1 MWNLIAKCTFNNGR
15 RLIALLA
22 LSLLTAPLQAAQAGG
37 GQTDRLIVKF
47 RTSSGSAPYT
57 IMSAPRVHA
66 MSAVAGVELATLR
79 VMTGGAQVLQLP
91 SHMPLTEVAA
101 IAAKIKSDPSVLYAE
116 PDKMMRPMLT
126 PNDVFYINQWNL
138 WDTWGAR
145 LPGAWDITTGSA
157 GVIVAVIDTGIRPH
171 VEFTGRTVP
180 GYDFITLPSIA
191 NDGDGRDADPSD
203 PGDWVAVNECDPI
216 AGSPREDSSWHGTYI
231 AGVIGATGNN
241 VIGVAGIN
249 WGSKI
254 LPVRVLGKCGGYTS
268 DIIDAMRWA
277 GGLAVPGVPN
287 NPNPAQVLNLSLGS
301 VSTGACGFT
310 EQIAIDELTAAGK
323 VIVVAAGNDNADTMS
338 YSPANCLGVITAG
351 STDRNGSKS
360 TISNFGTAVT
370 ISAPGGDT
378 YEGIQSTHN
387 TGLTGPGTDSY
398 VFLQG
403 TSVSTAHVSGVISL
417 MLSANP
423 LLTPSQVRDIIKAS
437 ARPFPDG
444 STCTTRTCGAGIIDA
459 TAAVSRARGFIAPPP
474 TPATTSTTPAP
485 ASNSGGGGGGGCVHR
500 PGASFDPSLLVLLF
514 SGVAYAFLRR
524 HAQGVA

>member
-1 MWNLIAKCTFNNGR
+1 MWNLIAKCTFNSCS
-15 RLIALLA
+15 RLIALVA
-22 LSLLTAPLQAAQAGG
+22 LSLLTAPLQAAQSVAH
-37 GQTDRLIVKF
+37 TDRLIVKF
-47 RTSSGSAPYT
+47 RASSGSAPYT

-91 SHMPLTEVAA
+91 SRMPLNEVAA
-101 IAAKIKSDPSVLYAE
+101 IAAKIKSDPGVLYAE
-116 PDKMMRPMLT
+116 PDKIMRAMLT
-126 PNDVFYINQWNL
+126 PNDAFYINQWNL

-145 LPGAWDITTGSA
+145 LPSAWDITTGSA

-171 VEFTGRTVP
+171 MEFTGRTLP

-203 PGDWVAVNECDPI
+203 PGDWVAANECDPVG
-216 AGSPREDSSWHGTYI
+216 GSPKEDSSWHGTYI

-254 LPVRVLGKCGGYTS
+254 LPIRVLGKCGGYTS

-287 NPNPAQVLNLSLGS
+287 NTTPAQVLNLSLGS
-301 VSTGACGFT
+301 GSISACGFT
-310 EQIAIDELTAAGK
+310 EQSAINELTAAGK

-338 YSPANCLGVITAG
+338 YSPANCIGVITAG
-351 STDRNGSKS
+351 STNRNGGKS
-360 TISNFGTAVT
+360 TVSNFGTAVT

-387 TGLTGPGTDSY
+387 TGITVPGADSY
-398 VFLQG
+398 AYFQG

-417 MLSANP
+417 MLSVNP
-423 LLTPSQVRDIIKAS
+423 LLTPSQVRDIIKAT
-437 ARPFPDG
+437 ARSFPD
-444 STCTTRTCGAGIIDA
+444 STCTTTTCGAGIIDA
-459 TAAVSRARGFIAPPP
+459 TAAVSSAAGFIAPPP
-474 TPATTSTTPAP
+474 APTTTTTPAP
-485 ASNSGGGGGGGCVHR
+485 ATASNSGGGGGGGCVHR
-500 PGASFDPSLLVLLF
+500 PGASFDPSLLVLLLT
-514 SGVAYAFLRR
+514 GVGYAFLRR